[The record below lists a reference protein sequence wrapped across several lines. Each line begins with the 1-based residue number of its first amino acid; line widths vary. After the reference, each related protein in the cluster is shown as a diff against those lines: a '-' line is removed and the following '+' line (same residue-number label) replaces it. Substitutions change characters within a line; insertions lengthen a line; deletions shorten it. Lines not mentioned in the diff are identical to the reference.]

1 MYHMVGFGSAL
12 HWLIYKNYNVYS
24 TLHFITIEKILIES
38 KSRSTSHSYWRFT
51 ILFQGRRIYLKRT
64 WIRIKTIQIYN
75 WDSTQTLKISMN
87 TWETLFTKIL
97 QWKKVAEQGRRWP
110 VIFFIIF
117 LHSWNLQYREHKYQ
131 VGQRVM

>member
-1 MYHMVGFGSAL
+1 MYHMVGFGSAF
-12 HWLIYKNYNVYS
+12 HWLIYKNYTIYS
-24 TLHFITIEKILIES
+24 ILHFITIEKILIKS

-75 WDSTQTLKISMN
+75 WDSTRTPKISMN

-110 VIFFIIF
+110 VIFYNIF
-117 LHSWNLQYREHKYQ
+117 YNILTFLELAISWT
-131 VGQRVM
+131 